1 MSNLKKTITLYFVSS
16 DEKITKRIILPVA
29 YFKLTAFFLGV
40 VVLAFLA
47 GFIDYF
53 GLLAQSLENKKLKI
67 ENLNLKKQFQVV
79 EGKLDGLQS
88 AIDRVTNVS
97 NKLRLITDT
106 KLQNRAEKLNFSANQ
121 MTQNQNEQ
129 AKNNNKD
136 NIKDHR
142 MTLSELEGADPV
154 ISTETPLNP
163 MRGELAS
170 EKSTSNYATLVIRID
185 DAVKDSNLKE
195 QSVIELWE
203 LLSDRQSLLA
213 STPSIRPVR
222 APVGSHF
229 GFRTDP
235 FTGKQRMHAGLDFVA
250 SSGTPVRSPADG
262 VVSFAGWDDQYGKL
276 VSIDHG
282 FGVLTRF
289 GHNSQ
294 LYVQAGQKV
303 SKYDVISAVGTTG
316 RSTGAHLHYEV
327 RVSGIPVDP
336 INYIL
341 DDE

>member
-1 MSNLKKTITLYFVSS
+1 MSELRKTITVYFVTS
-16 DEKITKRIILPVA
+16 DEKNTKRFVLPVA
-29 YFKLTAFFLGV
+29 YFKLTAFFSAI

-67 ENLNLKKQFQVV
+67 ENLNLKKQFQAV

-88 AIDRVTNVS
+88 ALDRVANIS
-97 NKLRLITDT
+97 NKLKLITDT
-106 KLQNRAEKLNFSANQ
+106 KLTDRAEKLNFPANQ
-121 MTQNQNEQ
+121 ISQNMNEQ
-129 AKNNNKD
+129 TKESVRENKQ
-136 NIKDHR
+136 NTR
-142 MTLSELEGADPV
+142 MSLADLEKSDPV
-154 ISTETPLNP
+154 VSTEAALNP
-163 MRGELAS
+163 MKGELAS

-195 QSVIELWE
+195 QSVIELWD

-213 STPSIRPVR
+213 ATPSIHPVR
-222 APVGSHF
+222 AAVGSRF
-229 GFRTDP
+229 GFRVDP
-235 FTGKQRMHAGLDFVA
+235 FNGRQRMHAGLDFTA
-250 SSGTPVRSPADG
+250 SFGAPVRAPADG
-262 VVSFAGWDDQYGKL
+262 VVSFAGWDEQYGKL

-282 FGVLTRF
+282 FGVLTRY

-294 LYVQAGQKV
+294 LYVQVGQKV
-303 SKYDVISAVGTTG
+303 SKYDVISAVGSSG

-327 RVSGIPVDP
+327 RVNNIPVDP

-341 DDE
+341 DED